1 MLKHTGIVKDERYL
15 RHETAA
21 FHPESPAR
29 LQSIYAMLGETGMSE
44 KLRFIEPTPATHE
57 EIGMV
62 HQQSYID
69 FVATTAGKGHS
80 YLDPDTETSPES
92 YETARLAAGGVRNAV
107 ASVIEGQTANAFA
120 FVRPP
125 GHHAEA
131 DRAAGFCIF
140 NNIAIGAMH
149 AIEHHGMQRVLIV
162 DWDLHHGNGTQ
173 HSFYDDP
180 RVLYFSTHQYPFY
193 PGSGS
198 VSEIGRGK
206 GLGYTINVPLQVGPG
221 DAEFLKIFKTILVP
235 VALEYKPDL
244 VMLSAGFDI
253 YYKDP
258 LGGMRVTPG
267 GFANL
272 MRVLLDI
279 ADECCDGKLVAV
291 LEGGYDLKGLRQS
304 TEKVLQEMGG
314 ETRQSPEHLDGV
326 VEQAEPY
333 IDEIIKTVVNQIQP
347 LWQSL
352 R

>member
-1 MLKHTGIVKDERYL
+1 MLLKTGIIKDDRYL

-21 FHPESPAR
+21 FHPESPRR
-29 LQSIYAMLGETGMSE
+29 LESIYNMLEETGMNE
-44 KLRFIEPTPATHE
+44 KLLFIEPTHATHE

-62 HQQSYID
+62 HKQSYIE
-69 FVATTAGKGHS
+69 FVAKTAGKGHS

-92 YETARLAAGGVRNAV
+92 YETAKLAAGGLCNAID
-107 ASVIEGQTANAFA
+107 SVIEGKTKNAFA

-140 NNIAIGAMH
+140 NNVAIGALH
-149 AIEHHGMQRVLIV
+149 AIEKYDMKRILIV

-198 VSEIGRGK
+198 VNEIGRGK
-206 GLGYTINVPLQVGPG
+206 GLGYTINVPLRVGPG
-221 DAEFLKIFKTILVP
+221 DAEYLKIFRTILKP
-235 VALEYKPDL
+235 VALDYKPDFIL
-244 VMLSAGFDI
+244 ISAGFDI

-258 LGGMRVTPG
+258 LGGMNVTPL

-272 MRVLLDI
+272 MRVMLDI
-279 ADECCDGKLVAV
+279 ADECCNGKLVAV
-291 LEGGYDLKGLRQS
+291 LEGGYELTGLTQS
-304 TEKVLQEMGG
+304 IEKVLLEMCG
-314 ETRQSPEHLDGV
+314 ETHQSDADLDSI
-326 VEQAEPY
+326 EEKAESY
-333 IDEIIKTVVNQIQP
+333 IDEIIKTVTDQIKP
-347 LWQSL
+347 LWQVF